1 MKKEERLTFKYKN
14 GKTNYLKYNNDGI
27 TDYKYQH
34 GINCLAE
41 YENTGLSPKE
51 VAKLKKENAELKT
64 RLEKAQTTLF
74 LVVRNSILEKREERG
89 IPKNMVDVIAVRT
102 IQKMEDMID
111 YPSATK
117 ARLEAEKALKEKGE

>member
-1 MKKEERLTFKYKN
+1 M
-14 GKTNYLKYNNDGI
+14 
-27 TDYKYQH
+27 
-34 GINCLAE
+34 
-41 YENTGLSPKE
+41 SPKE

-74 LVVRNSILEKREERG
+74 IVVRNSILEKREERG